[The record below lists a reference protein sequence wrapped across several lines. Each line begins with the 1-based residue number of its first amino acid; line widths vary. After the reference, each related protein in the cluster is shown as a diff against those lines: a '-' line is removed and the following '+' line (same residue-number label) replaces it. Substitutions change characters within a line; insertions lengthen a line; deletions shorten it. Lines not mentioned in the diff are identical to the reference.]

1 MTTLA
6 SLGYNCGMPDHILH
20 LVAILVLLGVAN
32 GAPIIARKIFGN
44 RFNAP
49 LDGGARFFDG
59 RPLLGPAKTVRGLV
73 VSVAATVIAAEL
85 LGLEWVLGAGVAS
98 AALTGDALSSFLKRR
113 LGLKPHSQA
122 LALDQIPESLL
133 PLWLLRAPL
142 NLSATDIGILVLVFV
157 VLELLLSRLL
167 YKLHIRDRP
176 Y

>member
-1 MTTLA
+1 MT
-6 SLGYNCGMPDHILH
+6 DHILH
-20 LVAILVLLGVAN
+20 LAAILVLLGVAN
-32 GAPIIARKIFGN
+32 GAPIVARKIFGN
-44 RFNAP
+44 RFNTP
-49 LDGGARFFDG
+49 LDNGARFFDG

-73 VSVAATVIAAEL
+73 VSITATTLAAVL
-85 LGLEWVLGAGVAS
+85 LGMEWVLGAGLAG
-98 AALTGDALSSFLKRR
+98 AALAGDALSSFLKRR

-142 NLSATDIGILVLVFV
+142 QLDAVDIAVLVAVFV
-157 VLELLLSRLL
+157 ALELLLSRLL

>member
-1 MTTLA
+1 
-6 SLGYNCGMPDHILH
+6 MPDHILH
-20 LVAILVLLGVAN
+20 LAAILVLLGVAN
-32 GAPIIARKIFGN
+32 GAPIVARKIFGN

-59 RPLLGPAKTVRGLV
+59 RPLLGPAKTVRGLL
-73 VSVAATVIAAEL
+73 VSITATTLAAVL
-85 LGLEWVLGAGVAS
+85 FGMEWVLGAGVAG
-98 AALTGDALSSFLKRR
+98 AALAGDALSSFLKRR

-142 NLSATDIGILVLVFV
+142 QLSAIDIAVLVAVFV
-157 VLELLLSRLL
+157 ALELLLSRLL
-167 YKLHIRDRP
+167 YKLRIRDRP